1 MTWLIKLLGYLLPVL
16 LKEFIKKKL
25 PTMKVGK
32 SDGKTESRLGKK
44 IDDLWGTKDEDK

>member
-1 MTWLIKLLGYLLPVL
+1 MTWIIKLLGGLLPAVI
-16 LKEFIKKKL
+16 KELIKKKL

-44 IDDLWGTKDEDK
+44 IDELWGKPKE